1 MTLSINNISVD
12 ILGSSILKNINF
24 QTNKGEIFC
33 LIGTSGAGKST
44 LLRTLNRL
52 QSISKGEIHLNGQSI
67 YKMTP
72 QSLRKSAVM
81 ILQTPSLFEG
91 TVEDNILFGVK
102 LNGSYDKTDSKT
114 VAKSLLEKVG
124 LETKLLDRN
133 ASTLS
138 IGQQQRVSIA
148 RAIAMKPTIL
158 LCDEIT
164 SALDP
169 QSTLHIQDLLVTLKR
184 EENLTIILVTH
195 NMDLVQQIA
204 DRVGLLIDGKLVE
217 VSPVNEFFNKPSTEL
232 GRNFLSTIA

>member
-12 ILGSSILKNINF
+12 ILGNSILKNISF
-24 QTNKGEIFC
+24 QIKQGEIFC

-44 LLRTLNRL
+44 LLRTFNRL
-52 QSISKGEIHLNGQSI
+52 QTVSNGEIQLNGQSI
-67 YKMTP
+67 HSMTP
-72 QSLRKSAVM
+72 QKLRKSAVM

-91 TVEDNILFGVK
+91 TVEDNILFGLK
-102 LNGSYDKTDSKT
+102 LNSGFDKSESKLLAT
-114 VAKSLLEKVG
+114 SLLEKVG
-124 LETKLLDRN
+124 LESRLLERN
-133 ASTLS
+133 SFSLS

-148 RAIAMKPTIL
+148 RAIAMKPSIL

-169 QSTLHIQDLLVTLKR
+169 QSTLHIQDLLVTLKKQ
-184 EENLTIILVTH
+184 ENMSIILVTH

-217 VSPVNEFFNKPSTEL
+217 VSSVNEFFNNPSTEL

>member
-1 MTLSINNISVD
+1 MTLSINEVCVD
-12 ILGSSILKNINF
+12 INGSSILKNISF
-24 QTNKGEIFC
+24 VAKKGEIFC

-44 LLRTLNRL
+44 LLRALNRL
-52 QSISKGEIHLNGQSI
+52 QTISKGEIYLDGQSI
-67 YKMTP
+67 HKMTP
-72 QSLRKSAVM
+72 QNLRKSAVM

-91 TVEDNILFGVK
+91 TVEDNILYGLK
-102 LNGSYDKTDSKT
+102 LNGSYSKNDSVS

-124 LETKLLDRN
+124 LEADLFNRN
-133 ASTLS
+133 SLSLS

-148 RAIAMKPTIL
+148 RALAMKPNIL

-169 QSTLHIQDLLVTLKR
+169 QSTLHIQDLLVNLKVD
-184 EENLTIILVTH
+184 ENMSIILVTH

-217 VSPVNEFFNKPSTEL
+217 VSPVNEFFKNPSTEL
-232 GRNFLSTIA
+232 GKSFLSTIA

>member
-1 MTLSINNISVD
+1 MTLSIKSISVD

-33 LIGTSGAGKST
+33 LIGTSGAGKTT

-148 RAIAMKPTIL
+148 RAIAMKPSIL

-169 QSTLHIQDLLVTLKR
+169 QSTLHIQELLVTLNR

-217 VSPVNEFFNKPSTEL
+217 VSPVNEFFNNPSTEL
-232 GRNFLSTIA
+232 GKNFLSTIA